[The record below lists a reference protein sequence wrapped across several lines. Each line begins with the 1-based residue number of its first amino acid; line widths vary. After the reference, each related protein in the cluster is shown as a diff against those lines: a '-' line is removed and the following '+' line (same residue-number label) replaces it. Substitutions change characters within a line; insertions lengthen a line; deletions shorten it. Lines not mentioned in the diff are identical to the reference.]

1 MVETESALPG
11 TAYLSPARRTAFY
24 DHYQKQYAQTLAW
37 LQRALAQA
45 AHSRDQERCPTVASH
60 EAKRQW
66 LAQISGVDQ
75 CFSAPHRVAQTPVAG
90 GATTYQVQSERGLL
104 YTGLLWEPPPPL
116 ALAGAVILAG
126 EDETTTIQL
135 IAHYQAQGL
144 RVILPCFARSQHSFR
159 DHPQRQWYHF
169 TDDELLHLFF
179 FLCGG
184 SLAGLEAAELLTITD
199 ALAIQDGMRLP
210 VVLHLAGRHLLTAV
224 IAAALAPALAQ
235 AQSYALLLLP
245 ETVDQLDH
253 QETDER
259 VNTIWGFHTD
269 FDALTLFDLAT
280 NTNLLFIEA
289 TPTPSACFSRALAW
303 FALQHDHPSRQ
314 VERLFKLDNTTLR
327 VPVVQRLVPDAAAM
341 HLFTPAPV
349 PANLDMPL
357 LNDLYQ
363 QALVSKVAY
372 LESLHDAAT
381 HQRRQRYD
389 VTTLTPSA
397 YRTRVA
403 ESLERVA
410 GPPLPA
416 TTDRKAQTRLIDRHP
431 AYDLYEVILESV
443 PGVEVAGYLLT
454 PTNGQPAPAV
464 ICQHGLGGRP
474 EALVG
479 INDRLE
485 GHQWVYDRFAQ
496 RLAERGYVVFVP
508 FMNWGWPTT
517 AMRDRLVKHA
527 YALGFAP
534 NRFEVAQLHA
544 IVDFLQ
550 ARPAVIADRIAFYG
564 LSYGGHASLWLCAH
578 EPRLAAVVTAGHFN
592 EWQTKLLNPEL
603 SPPLVRPTAYVTVD
617 EGYDMFN
624 YNVLNEL
631 GHAELATRF
640 APRPQMIENGLQD
653 SVTPTAWVNR
663 EFARTQAV
671 FTWLGATDQVELEH
685 FPGPH
690 RVWAEGSFRFLDQH
704 LRPPTGVQP

>member
-37 LQRALAQA
+37 LQRALNQ
-45 AHSRDQERCPTVASH
+45 ASH
-60 EAKRQW
+60 RRDRERRTDAAYVSEKRQR

-75 CFSAPHRVAQTPVAG
+75 CFSAPRRVEQTPAAG
-90 GATTYQVQSERGLL
+90 GATSYQVQSERGLL
-104 YTGLLWEPPPPL
+104 YTGLLWEPPQAM

-126 EDETTTIQL
+126 EDEATTPQL
-135 IAHYQAQGL
+135 IAHYQTQGL
-144 RVILPCFARSQHSFR
+144 RVILPCFAHPQHSFR
-159 DHPQRQWYHF
+159 DHLQRQWYHF

-184 SLAGLEAAELLTITD
+184 GLAGLEAAELLTITD
-199 ALAIQDGMRLP
+199 ALTMQDGARLP
-210 VVLHLAGRHLLTAV
+210 VVLHLTGRHLLTAV

-245 ETVDQLDH
+245 ETVDRLDH

-259 VNTIWGFHTD
+259 VNTLWGFHAD

-280 NTNLLFIEA
+280 NTNLLFIES

-303 FALQHDHPSRQ
+303 FALQHDQPLRQ
-314 VERLFKLDNTTLR
+314 VERLVNADHTTLLA
-327 VPVVQRLVPDAAAM
+327 PLAQRLASEPAAM
-341 HLFTPAPV
+341 CLLTPSIAP
-349 PANLDMPL
+349 ATLDLAL

-363 QALVSKVAY
+363 QALMSKVAY
-372 LESLHDAAT
+372 LETLHEAAN
-381 HQRRQRYD
+381 QQCRQRYD
-389 VTTLTPSA
+389 LTTLTPAA
-397 YRTRVA
+397 YQARVA
-403 ESLERVA
+403 ESLDRVA
-410 GPPLPA
+410 GPPLPE
-416 TTDRKAQTRLIDRHP
+416 TTDRQAQTRLVERRP
-431 AYDLYEVILESV
+431 VYDLYEVILESV

-464 ICQHGLGGRP
+464 ICQHGLAGRP

-485 GHQWVYDRFAQ
+485 GNQWVYDRFAQ

-517 AMRDRLVKHA
+517 TMRDRLVKHA

-550 ARPAVIADRIAFYG
+550 ARPEVIAERIAFYG

-592 EWQTKLLNPEL
+592 EWQTKLLNPVF

-653 SVTPTAWVNR
+653 TVTPTAWVNR

-671 FTWLGATDQVELEH
+671 FTWLGAADHLELEH
-685 FPGPH
+685 FSGPH
-690 RVWAEGSFRFLDQH
+690 RVWAEGSFRFLDRH
-704 LRPPTGVQP
+704 LRQRAVDQP

>member
-1 MVETESALPG
+1 MAETEVALPG

-24 DHYQKQYAQTLAW
+24 DHYQKQYEQTLAW

-45 AHSRDQERCPTVASH
+45 AHTRDRERHLDGAAAN
-60 EAKRQW
+60 AKRQR
-66 LAQISGVDQ
+66 LAHISGVDQ
-75 CFSAPHRVAQTPVAG
+75 LVVAPTQVEKNATPGSAISYRI
-90 GATTYQVQSERGLL
+90 QSERGLR
-104 YTGLLWEPPPPL
+104 YTGLLWEPPAPTVVR
-116 ALAGAVILAG
+116 GVVILAG
-126 EDETTTIQL
+126 QEEATTADL

-144 RVILPCFARSQHSFR
+144 RVLWPGFARRQHSFKA
-159 DHPQRQWYHF
+159 DPQRHWYSF

-184 SLAGLEAAELLTITD
+184 SLAGLEAAELLTITS
-199 ALAIQDGMRLP
+199 ALATHNGERLP
-210 VVLHLAGRHLLTAV
+210 VALHCVGRHLLTGM
-224 IAAALAPALAQ
+224 IAAALAPALAKGQ
-235 AQSYALLLLP
+235 LFDLLILP
-245 ETVDQLDH
+245 ERVAQIDH
-253 QETDER
+253 QESDDR
-259 VNTIWGFHTD
+259 VNTLWGFHVD
-269 FDALTLFDLAT
+269 FDALTLLDLAAHA
-280 NTNLLFIEA
+280 NLLFVES
-289 TPTPSACFSRALAW
+289 TPTPSACFGRALAW
-303 FALQHDHPSRQ
+303 FGLQRDQAPRR
-314 VERLFKLDNTTLR
+314 VERLVKPDSATLTATVAHRLLRNGTAPHQLDPL
-327 VPVVQRLVPDAAAM
+327 
-341 HLFTPAPV
+341 PAPI
-349 PANLDMPL
+349 NLATTPVD
-357 LNDLYQ
+357 DLYQ
-363 QALVSKVAY
+363 QALVSKVVY
-372 LESLHDAAT
+372 LETLHEAARQ
-381 HQRRQRYD
+381 QRQQRYNL
-389 VTTLTPSA
+389 TSLTPAA
-397 YRTRVA
+397 YRSRVA
-403 ESLERVA
+403 ESLQRVA
-410 GPPLPA
+410 GPPLPE
-416 TTDRKAQTRLIDRHP
+416 TTDRNAQTRLIERRP
-431 AYDLYEVILESV
+431 VYDLYEVLLESV
-443 PGVEVAGYLLT
+443 PGVEVAGYLLI

-517 AMRDRLVKHA
+517 TMRDRLVKHA

-550 ARPAVIADRIAFYG
+550 ARPEVSADRIAFYG

-578 EPRLAAVVTAGHFN
+578 EPRLTAVVTAGHFN

-624 YNVLNEL
+624 YNVLPEL

-653 SVTPTAWVNR
+653 AVTPTAWVNR

-671 FTWLGATDQVELEH
+671 FTWLDAADQLVLEH

-690 RVWAEGSFRFLDQH
+690 RVWAEGSFRFLEQH
-704 LRPPTGVQP
+704 LRPSTIAQA

>member
-11 TAYLSPARRTAFY
+11 TTYLSPARRTAFY
-24 DHYQKQYAQTLAW
+24 DHYQKQYEQTLAW

-45 AHSRDQERCPTVASH
+45 AHTRDQERHLDDAAAN
-60 EAKRQW
+60 AKRQR
-66 LAQISGVDQ
+66 LAHLSGVD
-75 CFSAPHRVAQTPVAG
+75 RLVVASTNVEKTATPG
-90 GATTYQVQSERGLL
+90 GAITYRIQSERGLC
-104 YTGLLWEPPPPL
+104 YTGLLWEPPAPTVVR
-116 ALAGAVILAG
+116 GVVILAG
-126 EDETTTIQL
+126 QDEATTAEL

-144 RVILPCFARSQHSFR
+144 RVLCPCFARRQHSFKA
-159 DHPQRQWYHF
+159 DPQRHWYYF

-184 SLAGLEAAELLTITD
+184 SLAGLEAAELLTITS
-199 ALAIQDGMRLP
+199 ALAAHEGVRLP
-210 VVLHLAGRHLLTAV
+210 VALHCAGRHLLTGMIV
-224 IAAALAPALAQ
+224 AALAPVLAKGQ
-235 AQSYALLLLP
+235 LFDLLILP
-245 ETVDQLDH
+245 ETVAQIDH
-253 QETDER
+253 QECDDR
-259 VNTIWGFHTD
+259 INTLWGFHTD
-269 FDALTLFDLAT
+269 FDALTLLDLAT
-280 NTNLLFIEA
+280 NANVLFVEP
-289 TPTPSACFSRALAW
+289 TPTPSACFGRALAW
-303 FALQHDHPSRQ
+303 FALQRDHSARR
-314 VERLFKLDNTTLR
+314 VERLVTPDSATLTATVAHWLRPSTPSPRQLDPFPTTINLATTL
-327 VPVVQRLVPDAAAM
+327 VD
-341 HLFTPAPV
+341 
-349 PANLDMPL
+349 
-357 LNDLYQ
+357 DLYQ
-363 QALVSKVAY
+363 QALVSKVVY
-372 LESLHDAAT
+372 LEGLHEAARQ
-381 HQRRQRYD
+381 QRQQRYD
-389 VTTLTPSA
+389 LTTVTPA
-397 YRTRVA
+397 DYRCRVA

-410 GPPLPA
+410 GPPLPEA
-416 TTDRKAQTRLIDRHP
+416 HDHNPQTRLIERRPVFH
-431 AYDLYEVILESV
+431 LYEVVLTSV

-550 ARPAVIADRIAFYG
+550 ARPEVSADRLAFYG

-592 EWQTKLLNPEL
+592 EWQTKLVNPEL

-624 YNVLNEL
+624 YNVLPEL

-653 SVTPTAWVNR
+653 TVTPTAWVNR

-671 FTWLGATDQVELEH
+671 FTWLAATDQLVLEH

-690 RVWAEGSFRFLDQH
+690 RIWAEGSFRFLEQH
-704 LRPPTGVQP
+704 LRPPTVAQT

>member
-1 MVETESALPG
+1 MS
-11 TAYLSPARRTAFY
+11 
-24 DHYQKQYAQTLAW
+24 
-37 LQRALAQA
+37 
-45 AHSRDQERCPTVASH
+45 
-60 EAKRQW
+60 
-66 LAQISGVDQ
+66 
-75 CFSAPHRVAQTPVAG
+75 
-90 GATTYQVQSERGLL
+90 
-104 YTGLLWEPPPPL
+104 
-116 ALAGAVILAG
+116 
-126 EDETTTIQL
+126 
-135 IAHYQAQGL
+135 
-144 RVILPCFARSQHSFR
+144 LPCFARSQPSFR

-245 ETVDQLDH
+245 ETVDQLDN

-303 FALQHDHPSRQ
+303 FALQHDQPSRQ
-314 VERLFKLDNTTLR
+314 VERLFKLDNTTLLA
-327 VPVVQRLVPDAAAM
+327 PVVPRLAPDAAAM

-363 QALVSKVAY
+363 QALVSKVSY

-389 VTTLTPSA
+389 VTTLTPAA

-416 TTDRKAQTRLIDRHP
+416 TTDRKAQTRLIDRRP

-454 PTNGQPAPAV
+454 
-464 ICQHGLGGRP
+464 I
-474 EALVG
+474 
-479 INDRLE
+479 
-485 GHQWVYDRFAQ
+485 
-496 RLAERGYVVFVP
+496 
-508 FMNWGWPTT
+508 
-517 AMRDRLVKHA
+517 
-527 YALGFAP
+527 
-534 NRFEVAQLHA
+534 
-544 IVDFLQ
+544 
-550 ARPAVIADRIAFYG
+550 
-564 LSYGGHASLWLCAH
+564 S
-578 EPRLAAVVTAGHFN
+578 
-592 EWQTKLLNPEL
+592 
-603 SPPLVRPTAYVTVD
+603 
-617 EGYDMFN
+617 
-624 YNVLNEL
+624 
-631 GHAELATRF
+631 
-640 APRPQMIENGLQD
+640 
-653 SVTPTAWVNR
+653 
-663 EFARTQAV
+663 
-671 FTWLGATDQVELEH
+671 
-685 FPGPH
+685 
-690 RVWAEGSFRFLDQH
+690 
-704 LRPPTGVQP
+704 